1 MWQNGFMRILWSTSA
16 EAILEALEVSD
27 ENRYDAVV
35 MDLDMLSFT
44 SVQDTN
50 TWAEFGTYQYLVGPT
65 GQVRY
70 WVGLVEDDCIVVEY
84 FDVD

>member
-1 MWQNGFMRILWSTSA
+1 
-16 EAILEALEVSD
+16 
-27 ENRYDAVV
+27 
-35 MDLDMLSFT
+35 MDLEMLTFT
-44 SVQDTN
+44 AVQDTN